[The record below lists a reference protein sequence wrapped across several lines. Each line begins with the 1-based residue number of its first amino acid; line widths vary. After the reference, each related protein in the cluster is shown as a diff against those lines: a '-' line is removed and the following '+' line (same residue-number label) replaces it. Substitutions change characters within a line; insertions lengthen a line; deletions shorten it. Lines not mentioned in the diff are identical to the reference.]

1 MSDISKKVKKIVG
14 KIVNRFT
21 NTLSQDE
28 NRMAGVAAGAREK
41 FTELLTEAGAEG
53 IVLLRNDGTLPLKAD
68 ETVAYFG
75 RCQFDWFYIG
85 YGSGGDVIAPEKI
98 NLVKAL
104 AQIGV
109 KVYEPLKKAYS
120 DWLALPANEADHG
133 YWGNWPYNFDEM
145 PLAPELI
152 EEASEAADT
161 AVIVIGRAAGE
172 DRENVLKEGS
182 YYLTQAE
189 RDMLDAVTAAFGH
202 TVVIMNCGNMI
213 DMSWTERYGDKLS
226 AIMYVWQLGER
237 SGAAVAEVLY
247 GVRSPSG
254 KLPMTVARNYSD
266 YPSSANFGN
275 REFNNYSED
284 IYVGYRYFETF
295 APDKVLYPFGYGLSY
310 TSFAIAPECFEYKD
324 GKVLCRARVE
334 NTGRVA
340 GKEVVQIYCR
350 PPQGKLG
357 KPLMN
362 LVAFAKT
369 AELAPGETEV
379 CEFTFDEY
387 AFASFDDGGLAGY
400 ASAYVLEKGEYEF
413 YIGSS
418 VRDVKI
424 AGSFALGECKPLVKL
439 EKVMCVDR
447 ADAFDVL
454 YPAACHDGGLRP
466 AYRKVCVNER
476 DLKARICGNIFEA
489 KERPAERFDFSE
501 VVAGRRTVEDFAD
514 TLSDREL
521 ESLTRGEGKMNS
533 RYGVIGNAGA
543 YGGVTEALRF
553 RGVPALITCDGP
565 AGVRIRLTASLLPCG
580 TAIAATW
587 NTALVRALY
596 EADGREARAIGSDIM
611 LGPGMNIHRNPLCGR
626 NFEYFSED
634 PVLSGKTAAACVEG
648 LQSGGASACPK
659 HFACNNQ
666 EVNRNYNDSRVS
678 ERALREI
685 YLKGFEICVRE
696 SAPDNIM
703 TSYNKINGV
712 WSHYNYDLAETVLR
726 NEWGFDGV
734 VITDWWMRRAE
745 SPEFEGVK
753 DNAYRV
759 RAGVDVLM
767 PGNIRGVPFDHSAIR
782 RLGKEGGIT
791 RYELLRTARRVLKL
805 CARKEREKKARS

>member
-28 NRMAGVAAGAREK
+28 NRMAGVASGAREK
-41 FTELLTEAGAEG
+41 FTGLLTEAGAEG
-53 IVLLRNDGTLPLKAD
+53 IVLLRNDGTLPLNREK
-68 ETVAYFG
+68 TVAYFG

-98 NLVKAL
+98 NLDKAL
-104 AQIGV
+104 AALGV
-109 KVYEPLKKAYS
+109 KVYEPLRKAYT
-120 DWLALPANEADHG
+120 DWLALPQNEADHG

-145 PLAPELI
+145 PLAPELVA
-152 EEASEAADT
+152 EAGKAADT

-189 RDMLDAVTAAFGH
+189 RDMLDAVTSAFEH
-202 TVVIMNCGNMI
+202 TVVLMNCGNMI
-213 DMSWTERYGDKLS
+213 DMSWTEKYGDRLS
-226 AIMYVWQLGER
+226 AVMYVWQLGER
-237 SGAAVAEVLY
+237 SGSAVADILY

-254 KLPMTVARNYSD
+254 KLPMTVARNYAD

-310 TSFAIAPECFEYKD
+310 TSFDIKTDGFGYKD
-324 GKVLCRARVE
+324 GKVCIKARVT
-334 NTGRVA
+334 NTGKVA

-350 PPQGKLG
+350 PPQGRLG

-362 LVAFAKT
+362 LVAFTKT

-387 AFASFDDGGLAGY
+387 AFASFDDGGIAGY

-418 VRDVKI
+418 VRDVTK
-424 AGSFALGECKPLVKL
+424 AGSFDLGECKPLVKL
-439 EKVMCVDR
+439 EKVLCVDK
-447 ADAFDVL
+447 ANAFDVL

-489 KERPAERFDFSE
+489 KERSAERFDFSE
-501 VVAGRRTVEDFAD
+501 VVAGRRTVEEFAD
-514 TLSDREL
+514 TLSNKEL

-543 YGGVTEALRF
+543 YGGVTEALRA

-596 EADGREARAIGSDIM
+596 EAEGREARAIGSDIM

-634 PVLSGKTAAACVEG
+634 PVLSGKTAAACVKG

-759 RAGVDVLM
+759 RSGVDVLM
-767 PGNIRGVPFDHSAIR
+767 PTLRSQRG
-782 RLGKEGGIT
+782 
-791 RYELLRTARRVLKL
+791 
-805 CARKEREKKARS
+805 KKA

>member
-14 KIVNRFT
+14 KIVNRLT

-28 NRMAGVAAGAREK
+28 NRMAGVATGAREK
-41 FTELLTEAGAEG
+41 FAGLLTEAGAEG
-53 IVLLRNDGTLPLKAD
+53 IVLLRNDGTLPLKAS

-75 RCQFDWFYIG
+75 RCQLDWFYIG
-85 YGSGGDVIAPEKI
+85 YGSGGNVIAPEKI

-104 AQIGV
+104 AALGV

-145 PLAPELI
+145 PLTPELVA
-152 EEASEAADT
+152 EASKAADT
-161 AVIVIGRAAGE
+161 AVVVIGRAAGE

-182 YYLTQAE
+182 YYLTRAE
-189 RDMLDAVTAAFGH
+189 KDMLDAVTAAFEH
-202 TVVIMNCGNMI
+202 TVVLMNCGNMI
-213 DMSWTERYGDKLS
+213 DMSWTEKYGDRLS
-226 AIMYVWQLGER
+226 AVMYVWQLGER
-237 SGAAVAEVLY
+237 SGAAVADVLY

-254 KLPMTVARNYSD
+254 KLPMTVARNYDD

-295 APDKVLYPFGYGLSY
+295 APEKVLYPFGFGLSY
-310 TSFAIAPECFEYKD
+310 TSFDIKTDGFGYKD
-324 GKVLCRARVE
+324 GKVCIKARVT
-334 NTGRVA
+334 NTGNVA

-350 PPQGKLG
+350 PPQAKLG

-369 AELAPGETEV
+369 AELEPDETEV

-387 AFASFDDGGLAGY
+387 SFASFDDGGLTGN
-400 ASAYVLEKGEYEF
+400 ASSYVLEAGVYVF
-413 YIGSS
+413 YAGAS
-418 VRDVKI
+418 VRDVKK
-424 AGSFALGECKPLVKL
+424 AGSFMLEACKPLVKL
-439 EKVMCVDR
+439 EKVLCVEK
-447 ADAFDVL
+447 ANAFDVM
-454 YPAACHDGGLRP
+454 YPENSNGELRLE
-466 AYRKVCVNER
+466 YRKVHVGEKE
-476 DLKARICGNIFEA
+476 LGKRILSAIPASGA
-489 KERPAERFDFSE
+489 VSKEKFDFSE
-501 VVAGRRTVEDFAD
+501 VVAGRRTVEEFAD

-543 YGGVTEALRF
+543 YGGVTKALRL
-553 RGVPALITCDGP
+553 RGVPAIITCDGP

-596 EADGREARAIGSDIM
+596 EAEGREARYLGSDVM

-712 WSHYNYDLAETVLR
+712 WSHYNYDLAESVLR

-745 SPEFEGVK
+745 SPEFKGVK

-767 PGNIRGVPFDHSAIR
+767 PGNIRGVPFEHSAIR
-782 RLGKEGGIT
+782 RLDKEGGIT
-791 RYELLRTARRVLKL
+791 RGELIRTARRVLKL